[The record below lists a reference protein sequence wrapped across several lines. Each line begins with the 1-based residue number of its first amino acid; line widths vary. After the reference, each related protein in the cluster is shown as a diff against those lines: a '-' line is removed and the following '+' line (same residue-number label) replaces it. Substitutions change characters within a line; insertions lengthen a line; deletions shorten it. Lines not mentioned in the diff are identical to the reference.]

1 MNTDL
6 FDELAT
12 GEVPPLPVDFDRSVH
27 QRLNRVLVFSQ
38 AAEVV
43 FQVLPYALAHF
54 GQALMGLA
62 AFTLSGRNPAADSSD
77 HV

>member
-1 MNTDL
+1 MY
-6 FDELAT
+6 
-12 GEVPPLPVDFDRSVH
+12 GRG
-27 QRLNRVLVFSQ
+27 VLVFSQ

-54 GQALMGLA
+54 VQALMGLA
-62 AFTLSGRNPAADSSD
+62 AFTLSGRNPAADSSE